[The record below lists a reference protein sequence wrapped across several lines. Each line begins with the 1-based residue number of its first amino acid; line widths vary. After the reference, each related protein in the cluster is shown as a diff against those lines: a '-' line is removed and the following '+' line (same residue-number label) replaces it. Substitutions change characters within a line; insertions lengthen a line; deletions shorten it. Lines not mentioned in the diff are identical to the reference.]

1 MLVEIYFDDLTPEA
15 QERVLEEGFHG
26 DLGNYDVFPI
36 AYVGEEDEDDDIDF
50 DEEDEEDDNWDDP
63 EDRGGWDGP
72 WEEINTHW

>member
-36 AYVGEEDEDDDIDF
+36 AYVGEEDDDEDEDDRCEELKTQWPWANDI
-50 DEEDEEDDNWDDP
+50 
-63 EDRGGWDGP
+63 
-72 WEEINTHW
+72 T